1 MQESSNSINKGVT
14 FASVICCAIFIIA
27 TLISPDGVKEVF
39 DKLFKFFINNFG
51 WSYLLFVAGFVIF
64 CFGVAFSKFGAI
76 KLGKDNDKPEFTL
89 GSWFAMLFAAGMG
102 IGLVFWGV
110 AEPVY
115 HFAGPPFAE
124 PKSAQAAADA
134 MRTTFFHW
142 GLHPWACYAVV
153 AMLLAY
159 SHFRK
164 GNPFQLSWII
174 EPLIGRERVQGV
186 IGKSIDTLAIV
197 VTLFGVATSLGLGA
211 MQVSTGLNKLFGIPN
226 TTAVSITV

>member
-1 MQESSNSINKGVT
+1 MQENSSSIDKGVT
-14 FASVICCAIFIIA
+14 FASVTCCAIFIIA
-27 TLISPDGVKEVF
+27 TLISQDGVKAVF
-39 DKLFKFFINNFG
+39 DTLFKFFITNFG
-51 WSYLLFVAGFVIF
+51 WSYLLIVAGFVVF
-64 CFGVAFSKFGAI
+64 CFGIAFSKYGSL
-76 KLGKDNDKPEFTL
+76 KLGKDNDKPEFSL
-89 GSWFAMLFAAGMG
+89 MAWFSMLFAAGMG

-124 PKSAQAAADA
+124 PKSAQAGLDA
-134 MRTTFFHW
+134 MRITFFHW
-142 GLHPWACYAVV
+142 GFHPWACYAVV

-164 GNPFQLSWII
+164 GNPCQLSWIL
-174 EPLIGRERVQGV
+174 EPLIGRERVQGI

-211 MQVSTGLNKLFGIPN
+211 
-226 TTAVSITV
+226 